1 MNATQKVLIVTT
13 GTNGTQGLTS
23 VNKDLREGWRVV
35 QIAPM
40 GGAGSGEGAR
50 FAAMVVLEQSEQ
62 EAERILERI
71 EEQAEVDIE
80 GQIEQALEGGYIV
93 ESEIED
99 GDWKNSDLG

>member
-1 MNATQKVLIVTT
+1 MNATQKVIIVTT
-13 GTNGTQGLTS
+13 GANGTQGLS
-23 VNKDLREGWRVV
+23 SINKDLREGWRVV

-40 GGAGSGEGAR
+40 GGAGASEGAR

-62 EAERILERI
+62 EATRLIEQM

-93 ESEIED
+93 ESETENGGWSNPD
-99 GDWKNSDLG
+99 HG